1 MAEAEAARKEERKEI
16 LPGKVEGLFMFWG
29 LRLITAGLQRSGVS
43 PKMEERRSLINLW
56 RMHARAD
63 RSRGHVTRGTGVF
76 IQGRGRKSGRKQRQ
90 LGSGD
95 G

>member
-43 PKMEERRSLINLW
+43 PKMEERRSLINL
-56 RMHARAD
+56 
-63 RSRGHVTRGTGVF
+63 
-76 IQGRGRKSGRKQRQ
+76 
-90 LGSGD
+90 
-95 G
+95 